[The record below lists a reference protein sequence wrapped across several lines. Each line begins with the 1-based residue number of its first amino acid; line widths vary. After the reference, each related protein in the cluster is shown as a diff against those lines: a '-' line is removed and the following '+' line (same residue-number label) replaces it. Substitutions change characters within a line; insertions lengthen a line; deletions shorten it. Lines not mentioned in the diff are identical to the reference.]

1 MKIAIE
7 EAFAIPGVEEL
18 TPLSKSLREFAQNKT
33 KLIDIC
39 RERIR
44 AMDEGEIEISVLSTT
59 VPGLQ
64 GIVDANQAQLIEFAK
79 KWNDYLANAM
89 LPQSHRL
96 RGFAALP
103 MRDPEAAS
111 AELVRAVK
119 DLGFVGAMLN
129 GYDNSGNGKAL
140 YYDAPEYLDFW
151 RTAAELDVPVYI
163 HPRVAEDAIAARH
176 SDYPQ
181 LRGAAWGFH
190 VETGEHLLRIILAG
204 VFDKVPSAKLIVGHM
219 GEIVV
224 YWAWRIDHR
233 IRREGW
239 HEWERQNG
247 KSLSLSVTEFLRRN
261 VYITTSGVF
270 DTAGLRHAL
279 DVMGPDRILY
289 SVDYPYESTVEARDW
304 FNSLDLPTDQLEMIA
319 CGNARR
325 LLHL

>member
-18 TPLSKSLREFAQNKT
+18 TPLSKTLREFAQNRE

-39 RERIR
+39 GERIR
-44 AMDEGEIEISVLSTT
+44 AMDEGEVEIAVLSAT

-64 GIVDANQAQLIEFAK
+64 GIVDTDQPTLTRIAGE
-79 KWNDYLANAM
+79 WNDYLANAM
-89 LPQSHRL
+89 APQSKRL

-103 MRDPEAAS
+103 MRDPQAAC

-129 GYDNSGNGKAL
+129 GYDNSGNGQAL

-163 HPRVAEDAIAARH
+163 HPRVAEDRISSRH
-176 SDYPQ
+176 ADYPQ

-190 VETGEHLLRIILAG
+190 VETGEHLLRIILGG
-204 VFDKVPSAKLIVGHM
+204 VFDKVPNAKLIVGHM
-219 GEIVV
+219 GEIAV

-239 HEWERQNG
+239 DEWERQNG
-247 KSLSLSVTEFLRRN
+247 KSRRLTVTEYLRRN
-261 VYITTSGVF
+261 VWITTSGVF
-270 DTAGLRHAL
+270 DTAGLRHAVE
-279 DVMGPDRILY
+279 VMGAERVLY
-289 SVDYPYESTVEARDW
+289 SVDYPYESTLEARDW
-304 FNSLDLPTDQLEMIA
+304 FNSLDLPAEQRDMIA
-319 CGNARR
+319 QGNARR
-325 LLHL
+325 ILKL